1 MEDRKK
7 EIEEFYRQILSNPKS
22 KERIEDKAKEI
33 ANEEDLRQLICEE
46 IMPLMKKFNVD
57 FSAQELLE
65 YEKEMLK
72 ELSDEDLAN
81 VSGGR
86 GIAIKPLLG
95 LGIMAFS
102 MFAGMGLESFA
113 ARNGRKGTGGK
124 PGTSQTG
131 KGSSSENDD
140 NDANN
145 EEESKPTTKKTT
157 SKKKRRVRSRK
168 KARKVQ
174 KVNSTSTEAEENLN
188 ETNVDDDDNDNNETT
203 ISVTDDKNT
212 SSTDNSSGDENQ
224 ISMATN
230 SNDNDYDDGAENN
243 NIDEDNIN
251 QNSDGNNEE
260 DSKPTTEKT
269 TRKKKRRFKR
279 RNKAKKVNSTST
291 ETEEHLNETNVDDDD
306 NDNNET
312 TVSVTDDKNT
322 AGSDNSSSD
331 ENQTSMAT
339 KKAMETAN
347 SNNNDN
353 YDDGEKNDRIDL
365 NNIDPVWIRIKIDD
379 NETVY
384 EYSKNHDK
392 NYEPMTESNFFA
404 FVNKFQESGL
414 GYFPKNARYLS
425 KALKCLVLNE
435 NPMEQLSAKLLEEIN
450 DTLEENQDVLENLP
464 EVEKDKVDKFL
475 KDYEKYDNTD
485 PDEIDI
491 AISDNGLLFKY
502 DGKPMPES
510 EFFTFSKIYQ
520 RNNVY
525 NSGCNK
531 RFELEQALKF
541 ILINENIVE
550 DLEGETY
557 AIGKCFD
564 LASDL
569 KHNNR
574 LWNKLSNKAK
584 NKVDTFLRRK
594 VTDDIRREIDYNS
607 IDRSPKYV
615 ALSENMLY
623 FDNEENAYYSDDNDV
638 FYPFLY
644 KRNVKDITIHGE
656 VFDEDGNKFSVKKIC
671 LANRFGF
678 NKDLE
683 KVTIAEDA
691 KNITICSLPEDFYGH
706 RDNYARHMENFKE
719 LIFEGGQENLT
730 IESGTFGYMNTLEN
744 LNFNRESNYN
754 TINIGEGAFDG
765 CLELGSLVFAKSV
778 EELILGKEA
787 FFECSNMKSV
797 TCPEN
802 CETFILGDRAFA
814 AAKNL
819 EEFNAPE
826 NCKKATIGHFA
837 FKDLSNRWSL
847 YQSPLDTVELNADEL
862 IIDENIGVSYIYEG
876 KLHSIDTKDNDS
888 KADKEVVSNESKS
901 DDLNNNDEK
910 DDTDDSK
917 DAQEIKSDVTND
929 NDDDDIDQNN
939 DANNEEESKPKK
951 MASKKKRRVNRPT
964 KTIKKRGKKVNST
977 KRLKK
982 SLIETNIG
990 DDDDDNNEVN
1000 VDAIDD

>member
-7 EIEEFYRQILSNPKS
+7 EIEEFYRQILSDPKS

-157 SKKKRRVRSRK
+157 SKKKRRFKRRN
-168 KARKVQ
+168 KAK

-188 ETNVDDDDNDNNETT
+188 ETNIDDDDNDNNETT

-450 DTLEENQDVLENLP
+450 DTLEENQDALENLP
-464 EVEKDKVDKFL
+464 KAEKDKVDKFL
-475 KDYEKYDNTD
+475 KEYEKYDNMD
-485 PDEIDI
+485 PNKIDI

-502 DGKPMPES
+502 DGEPMPKS

-550 DLEGETY
+550 DFKGKTY
-557 AIGKCFD
+557 FGIDKCFE
-564 LASDL
+564 LVSDL

-574 LWNKLSNKAK
+574 DWDKLQPKSKSKLN
-584 NKVDTFLRRK
+584 TFLIRK
-594 VTDDIRREIDYNS
+594 ATDDIRHKKKYANLPQS
-607 IDRSPKYV
+607 I
-615 ALSENMLY
+615 L
-623 FDNEENAYYSDDNDV
+623 FDNDENAYYSDDNGV

-656 VFDEDGNKFSVKKIC
+656 VFDENGNKFSVEKIC

-691 KNITICSLPEDFYGH
+691 KNITICSLPEDFYGN
-706 RDNYARHMENFKE
+706 RDNYARHMRK
-719 LIFEGGQENLT
+719 LKKIIFEGGQENIT
-730 IESGTFGYMNTLEN
+730 IESNTFRYMNTLEDII
-744 LNFNRESNYN
+744 FNTKSKYN
-754 TINIGEGAFDG
+754 KINIGEGAFAS
-765 CLELGSLVFAKSV
+765 CINLGSLEFPENVD
-778 EELILGKEA
+778 ELILEKEA

-802 CETFILGDRAFA
+802 CETFYVGEQAFA
-814 AAKNL
+814 LTKNL
-819 EEFNAPE
+819 EKFNAPLI
-826 NCKKATIGHFA
+826 CKKATIGHFA
-837 FKDLSNRWSL
+837 FKDLRDEWRYYMSDLNK
-847 YQSPLDTVELNADEL
+847 VELNADEL
-862 IIDENIGVSYIYEG
+862 IIDENTGVSYIYKG
-876 KLHSIDTKDNDS
+876 KLHSIDTKDNDNKS
-888 KADKEVVSNESKS
+888 NKEVASSESKS

-910 DDTDDSK
+910 DDIDDSK
-917 DAQEIKSDVTND
+917 DTQEIKSDVING
-929 NDDDDIDQNN
+929 NDDDDVDQNN
-939 DANNEEESKPKK
+939 NANNEEESKPKK
-951 MASKKKRRVNRPT
+951 TTSKKKRLVNRPT
-964 KTIKKRGKKVNST
+964 KTTKTIKKRAKKVNPT
-977 KRLKK
+977 RRLKK
-982 SLIETNIG
+982 SLNETNT
-990 DDDDDNNEVN
+990 DNDDDDNNEVN
-1000 VDAIDD
+1000 VDVIDD